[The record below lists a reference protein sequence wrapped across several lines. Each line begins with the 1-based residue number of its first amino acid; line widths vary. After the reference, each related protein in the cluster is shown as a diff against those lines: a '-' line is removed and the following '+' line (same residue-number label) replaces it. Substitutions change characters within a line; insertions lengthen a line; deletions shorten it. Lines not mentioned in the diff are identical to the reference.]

1 MANGVRTL
9 EMLGVSR
16 YTINLFSGSLSLMR
30 LQETIL
36 SKITDKEGPRCL
48 HIWLRL
54 LMYLK

>member
-16 YTINLFSGSLSLMR
+16 YIINLFSGYLSLMR

-36 SKITDKEGPRCL
+36 SKITDKEGPRFL